1 MSDYLVG
8 KLDPRDFEQVAR
20 LILPAPV
27 YGWIASGSDDEQSMT
42 DSVAAFRRWRL
53 NPHVMVDVRNVDL
66 STTVQ
71 GTPLAFPVM
80 VAPLGVQKAAHPEG
94 ELATAEGVAA
104 TGTLFVEAVNATTSL
119 EDVHAK
125 FPKMPFW
132 LQLYNWNDRPALEK
146 IVKRAED
153 AGCSGIVPLVN
164 TTADVSHTP
173 ARVGYRL
180 PAGVKFAHFDSSPD
194 LEYGNTEEYIEW
206 LAKLTSLPIIP
217 KGIVRAD
224 DALRAVNAGARGIM
238 ISNHGGRQLS
248 HEVST
253 LDVLPAVVKAVGKK
267 AEVYLDGGVRCGSDI
282 LIALALGARAVTIG
296 RPIMYALA
304 IGGGAGVTRE
314 LEWFRDELRAEAGL
328 CGINTLKDVPSDLV
342 VRTGATSG

>member
-8 KLDPRDFEQVAR
+8 KLDPRDFEHVAQ

-27 YGWIASGSDDEQSMT
+27 FGWIASGSDDEQSMT
-42 DSVAAFRRWRL
+42 DNVAAFRRWRL
-53 NPHVMVDVRNVDL
+53 NPHVLVDVSKVDL

-71 GTPLAFPVM
+71 GTKLAFPVM
-80 VAPLGVQKAAHPEG
+80 VAPMGVQKAAHPDG
-94 ELATAEGVAA
+94 ELAMAEGVDA
-104 TGTLFVEAVNATTSL
+104 TGTLFVEAVNATTTL
-119 EDVHAK
+119 EDVHKK

-132 LQLYNWNDRPALEK
+132 LQLYNWDDRPALEK

-153 AGCSGIVPLVN
+153 AGATGIVPLVN

-180 PAGVKFAHFDSSPD
+180 PAGVKLAHFESSPD

-206 LAKLTSLPIIP
+206 LAKLTKLPIIP

-238 ISNHGGRQLS
+238 VSNHGGRQLS
-248 HEVST
+248 HSIST
-253 LDVLPAVVKAVGKK
+253 LDALPGIVKAVGKK
-267 AEVYLDGGVRCGSDI
+267 AEVYLDGGVRSGSDI

-304 IGGGAGVTRE
+304 IGGGAGVTRS
-314 LEWFRDELRAEAGL
+314 LEWFREELRGEAGL
-328 CGINTLKDVPSDLV
+328 CGLANLKNVPADLV
-342 VRTGATSG
+342 VRPGA

>member
-20 LILPAPV
+20 MILPAPIF
-27 YGWIASGSDDEQSMT
+27 GWVASGSDDEQSMN
-42 DSVAAFRRWRL
+42 DNVAAFRRWRINARVL
-53 NPHVMVDVRNVDL
+53 IDVRKVDL

-71 GTPLAFPVM
+71 GTKIDFPVM
-80 VAPLGVQKAAHPEG
+80 VAPMGVQRAVHPDG
-94 ELATAEGVAA
+94 ELATAAGVDA
-104 TGTLFVEAVNATTSL
+104 TGSLFVEAVNATASM
-119 EDVHAK
+119 EDIHAK

-132 LQLYNWNDRPALEK
+132 LQLYNWDDRRALGTL
-146 IVKRAED
+146 VKRAED

-180 PAGVKFAHFDSSPD
+180 PAGIKFAHFESSPD

-206 LAKLTSLPIIP
+206 LAKLTTLPIIP
-217 KGIVRAD
+217 KGIVRGD
-224 DALRAVNAGARGIM
+224 DAVRAINAGARGIM
-238 ISNHGGRQLS
+238 VSNHGGRQLS

-253 LDVLPAVVKAVGKK
+253 LDALPGVVKAVGKK
-267 AEVYLDGGVRCGSDI
+267 AEVYLDGGVRGASDV

-296 RPIMYALA
+296 RPVMYALA
-304 IGGGAGVTRE
+304 IGGGDGVTRM
-314 LEWFRDELRAEAGL
+314 LGWLRDDLRAEAALAGASSIHEL
-328 CGINTLKDVPSDLV
+328 PSELV
-342 VRTGATSG
+342 VRTGS